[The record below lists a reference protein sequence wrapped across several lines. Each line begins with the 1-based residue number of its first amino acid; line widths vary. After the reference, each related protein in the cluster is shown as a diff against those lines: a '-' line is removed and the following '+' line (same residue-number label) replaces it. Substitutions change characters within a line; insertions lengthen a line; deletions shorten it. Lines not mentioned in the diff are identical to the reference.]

1 MNDNNPYILVLGAS
15 IVDIFG
21 FCGRSYAQR
30 DSIPGHIKISFG
42 GVCRNIAEN
51 LARVGVDTQFISTL
65 GDDENGKSILEH
77 SRKLGYNM
85 ENSLLLKGE
94 STPTYMAILNH
105 QGEMESAVVDMES
118 LNKMDEMFVNDKHS
132 VFENAAYTIVDSD
145 NPDLLEYILKKYE
158 GKSNFILDP
167 VSAKKARKIRHLI
180 KYFHTIKPNRFET
193 EALCGFKIESEED
206 LKKAGRF
213 FIDQGVK
220 NVFISLDSDGIYY
233 ITSEGEEGTLA
244 CSERVDVKNV
254 TGAGDS
260 FVAGIG
266 YGYMNNL
273 SIKDTLKYSVA
284 MSIITITHEETINP
298 NMCHELVEELI
309 NNTKWNEN

>member
-42 GVCRNIAEN
+42 SVCRNIAEN
-51 LARVGVDTQFISTL
+51 LARVGVNTQFISTL

-85 ENSLLLKGE
+85 ENSLFLEGE
-94 STPTYMAILNH
+94 STPTYLAILNH

-118 LNKMDEMFVNDKHS
+118 LNKMDEAFVDGKHE
-132 VFENAAYTIVDSD
+132 VFENAEYTIVDSD
-145 NPDLLEYILKKYE
+145 NPILLEYILKKYQ
-158 GKSNFILDP
+158 GKSKFILDP
-167 VSAKKARKIRHLI
+167 VSAKKAKKIRHLV

-193 EALCGFKIESEED
+193 EALCGFKIETNDD
-206 LKKAGRF
+206 LRKAGRF
-213 FIDQGVK
+213 FIEQGVK
-220 NVFISLDSDGIYY
+220 NVFISLDADGIYY

-244 CSERVDVKNV
+244 CCEPIDVKNV

-273 SIKDTLKYSVA
+273 TIKDTLKYSVA

-298 NMCHELVEELI
+298 KMSHELVEDLV
-309 NNTKWNEN
+309 NRTKWREN